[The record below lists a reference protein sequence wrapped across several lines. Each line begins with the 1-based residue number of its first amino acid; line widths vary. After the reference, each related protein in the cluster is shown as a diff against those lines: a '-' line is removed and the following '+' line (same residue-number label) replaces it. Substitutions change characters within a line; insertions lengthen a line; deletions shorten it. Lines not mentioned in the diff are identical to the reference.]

1 MIKYNTTMA
10 RGSWKAIGI
19 LILCAF
25 TFFVGYQLG
34 LVNTPQKAVKDRA
47 RELSEKNKKKEAIRT
62 LELGRREL
70 QIVIDA
76 VELDV
81 YRAQIYKNL
90 ARQYFMRD
98 MWALA
103 IENAQNAINFL
114 PTDANLYF
122 IIGVSLFQL
131 SKVLEDKSKIQEYLS
146 RSEINLE
153 KAIKINPDYFD
164 ARYSLALVKI
174 EKGDFK
180 SALEHLDYVLNIE
193 PKNISA
199 LFARA
204 RVYYEIGELLKAR
217 DDYSKLLEILLPND
231 PRRRKVIKN
240 IEIID
245 SEM

>member
-10 RGSWKAIGI
+10 RGAWKAIGI

>member
-1 MIKYNTTMA
+1 MKYNTTMPKGA
-10 RGSWKAIGI
+10 WKAIGI
-19 LILCAF
+19 LILCGF
-25 TFFVGYQLG
+25 TFFLGYQLG
-34 LVNTPQKAVKDRA
+34 LVNTPQKAIKDRA
-47 RELSEKNKKKEAIRT
+47 RELSEKKQKKEALRT

-70 QIVIDA
+70 QLVIDA

-98 MWALA
+98 MWVLA
-103 IENAQNAINFL
+103 IENAQEAINFL

-131 SKVLEDKSKIQEYLS
+131 SKIAEDKRKIEEYIT
-146 RSEINLE
+146 RAEINLE

-174 EKGDFK
+174 EKGEFK
-180 SALEHLDYVLNIE
+180 SALEHLNYVLNLE
-193 PKNISA
+193 PRNVSA

-204 RVYYEIGELLKAR
+204 RVYYELGELVKAR
-217 DDYSKLLEILLPND
+217 DDYTKLLEILLPND
-231 PRRRKVIKN
+231 PRRKKVIRN

>member
-1 MIKYNTTMA
+1 MP
-10 RGSWKAIGI
+10 RGAWRAIAI
-19 LILCAF
+19 IILCF
-25 TFFVGYQLG
+25 FSFFVGYELG
-34 LVNTPQKAVKDRA
+34 LVNTPQKVVKDRA
-47 RELSEKNKKKEAIRT
+47 KQLSEKNKKEAIKE

-70 QIVIDA
+70 QLVIDA

-81 YRAQIYKNL
+81 YRAEILKNL

-103 IENAQNAINFL
+103 IENAQKAIDFL
-114 PTDANLYF
+114 PTDASLYF

-131 SKVLEDKSKIQEYLS
+131 SKVAENKSEEYVN
-146 RSEINLE
+146 RAEVNLE

-164 ARYSLALVKI
+164 ARYSIALVKI

-180 SALEHLDYVLNIE
+180 SALEHLNYVLMIE
-193 PKNISA
+193 PKNVSA

-204 RVYYEIGELLKAR
+204 RVYYELNELMKSR

-231 PRRRKVIKN
+231 PRRKKVIRN

-245 SEM
+245 SSIRF

>member
-1 MIKYNTTMA
+1 MPK
-10 RGSWKAIGI
+10 GSLKVVAIA
-19 LILCAF
+19 ILCLF
-25 TFFVGYQLG
+25 SFFVGYQLG

-47 RELSEKNKKKEAIRT
+47 KELVDKNRKGEAIKN

-70 QIVIDA
+70 QIVIDS

-81 YRAQIYKNL
+81 YRAEILKNL
-90 ARQYFMRD
+90 ARHYFMRD
-98 MWALA
+98 MWGLA
-103 IENAQNAINFL
+103 VENAQKAISFL
-114 PTDANLYF
+114 PTDSSLYF

-131 SKVLEDKSKIQEYLS
+131 SKVAENRSSEYID
-146 RSEINLE
+146 RAEINLE

-164 ARYSLALVKI
+164 ARYSLAIVKI

-180 SALEHLDYVLNIE
+180 SALEHLNYVLNIE
-193 PKNISA
+193 PRNVSA

-204 RVYYEIGELLKAR
+204 RVYYELNELLKAR

-231 PRRRKVIKN
+231 PRRKKVIKN

-245 SEM
+245 SSM